1 MDGGLVC
8 GSGVEPGGSGEG
20 DRIGWFGDF
29 AGQDDTVWEDGSRL
43 GGKEEEAAAGAFMGH
58 PG

>member
-8 GSGVEPGGSGEG
+8 GGAAELGGNEEG

-29 AGQDDTVWEDGSRL
+29 TGQDDIVWEDGSRL
-43 GGKEEEAAAGAFMGH
+43 GGKEEGGVAGEFMGH